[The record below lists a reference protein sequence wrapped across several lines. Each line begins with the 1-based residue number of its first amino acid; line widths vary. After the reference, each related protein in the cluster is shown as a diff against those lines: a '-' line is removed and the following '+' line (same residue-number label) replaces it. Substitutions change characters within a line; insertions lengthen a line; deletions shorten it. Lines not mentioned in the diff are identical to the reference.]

1 MPGQATLANITACQ
15 ARGGTP
21 YCWPPN
27 GTRIC
32 VPGPDIPFYW
42 PPTWYPDSDLNIGF
56 TTNAGSFPTE
66 NQIGNMTKGV
76 SRYDYQYQGVTV
88 PGEQNARSVDV
99 YMQSRST
106 KTGNMQNW
114 RGPVLILVKTAE
126 FTSTLNNYTTN
137 SSSDDDD
144 KDSLTNLTSG
154 QMTGIIIAILA
165 AVIGFVTLCCCCGC
179 CGCCANNK
187 RRARPTIDSEEQ
199 ARVIVY
205 GTELLEQRPKLGDP
219 PTRAQ
224 SLGDEEHVEGG
235 CDGQN
240 ESRRLEMARERDS
253 IDPPPKYTP

>member
-32 VPGPDIPFYW
+32 VPGPDILFYW

-56 TTNAGSFPTE
+56 TTNTGSFPTG
-66 NQIGNMTKGV
+66 NQIGNMTKSV
-76 SRYDYQYQGVTV
+76 SCYDYKYQGVTV

-106 KTGNMQNW
+106 KTGGLQNW
-114 RGPVLILVKTAE
+114 RGPMLILIKTAD

-144 KDSLTNLTSG
+144 MDALTNLNSG
-154 QMTGIIIAILA
+154 QMAGIVIAILA
-165 AVIGFVTLCCCCGC
+165 AIIGLVALCCCCGC
-179 CGCCANNK
+179 CGCCAAKK
-187 RRARPTIDSEEQ
+187 RRARPNIDSEEQ
-199 ARVIVY
+199 GRVIVH
-205 GTELLEQRPKLGDP
+205 GTELMEQRPKLGNATVF
-219 PTRAQ
+219 TRP
-224 SLGDEEHVEGG
+224 LVNEERVGEGNVG
-235 CDGQN
+235 HN
-240 ESRRLEMARERDS
+240 EIRRLEKARKRDC